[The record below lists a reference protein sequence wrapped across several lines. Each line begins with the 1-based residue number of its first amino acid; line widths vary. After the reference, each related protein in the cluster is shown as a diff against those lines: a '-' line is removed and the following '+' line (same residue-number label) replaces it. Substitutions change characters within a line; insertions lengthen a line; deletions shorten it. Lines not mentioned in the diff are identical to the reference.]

1 MTAKQ
6 VQALRKKLKLTQREF
21 AFRLKVEQA
30 TVSRWE
36 REVTHPGLACVRKME
51 RLARQNQSA

>member
-6 VQALRKKLKLTQREF
+6 IQALRKKLGLTQREF

-36 REVTHPGLACVRKME
+36 RGMTHPGLAHVRRMG
-51 RLARQNQSA
+51 RLAQKNQTA